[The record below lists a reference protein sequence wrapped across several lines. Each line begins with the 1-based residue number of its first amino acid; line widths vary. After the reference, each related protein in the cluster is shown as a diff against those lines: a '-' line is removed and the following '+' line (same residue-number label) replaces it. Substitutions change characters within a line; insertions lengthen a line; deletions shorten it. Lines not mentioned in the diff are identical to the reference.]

1 MAHKV
6 KAMTASLFVYIVL
19 CNPKKGLLVTVPTH
33 VYWYCGIMSLKWFR
47 ILKMHASV

>member
-33 VYWYCGIMSLKWFR
+33 AC
-47 ILKMHASV
+47 ILVLWNNVLEMV